1 MNQLTPMQKTMYE
14 LLKQTYENLVKKAD
28 LTQQEKQ
35 ELELCKDLLKAF
47 EVRQELH
54 DPNTSNTDRTKALS
68 EATQLLNKYFPIQY
82 F

>member
-1 MNQLTPMQKTMYE
+1 MNQLTPMQKVMYE
-14 LLKQTYENLVKKAD
+14 FLKQAHDNLAQKSY

-47 EVRQELH
+47 EVGRDLRNPH
-54 DPNTSNTDRTKALS
+54 SSDADRAKAVA
-68 EATQLLNKYFPIQY
+68 EGAQILNKYFPISR